1 MKKEKA
7 GDELSSIK
15 ESALIKKIT
24 KSFKLSN
31 KSSVLG
37 IGDDAA
43 ILNFDHKEIIVS
55 KDILIEGIHF
65 DLSYMPLKHLGYK
78 SIVVNVSDILSMNA
92 NPSQVLVS
100 IAASNR
106 FKVDAM
112 EAIYDGINA
121 ACSEYNLDLVGGDT
135 TSSNKGLITVSYTHL
150 TLPTNREV

>member
-55 KDILIEGIHF
+55 NNGLWSDDADIA
-65 DLSYMPLKHLGYK
+65 
-78 SIVVNVSDILSMNA
+78 VNVSFN
-92 NPSQVLVS
+92 V
-100 IAASNR
+100 
-106 FKVDAM
+106 
-112 EAIYDGINA
+112 
-121 ACSEYNLDLVGGDT
+121 
-135 TSSNKGLITVSYTHL
+135 
-150 TLPTNREV
+150 